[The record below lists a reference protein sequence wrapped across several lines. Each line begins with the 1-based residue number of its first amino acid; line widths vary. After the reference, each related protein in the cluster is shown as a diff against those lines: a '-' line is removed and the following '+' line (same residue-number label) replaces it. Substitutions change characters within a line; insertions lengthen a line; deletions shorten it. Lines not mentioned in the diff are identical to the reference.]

1 MNVWNVGCTPCV
13 NEIPELEKLNNEYK
27 EKGGAVVGLYNDF
40 GAGIPDDE
48 MNQIK
53 EILKNTSYTQIRM
66 DGTLATNE
74 TLLNLMAF
82 PTTYVVNSDGT
93 IIDTVTGSRDY
104 DEWKTVLESY
114 LAQEE

>member
-1 MNVWNVGCTPCV
+1 
-13 NEIPELEKLNNEYK
+13 
-27 EKGGAVVGLYNDF
+27 
-40 GAGIPDDE
+40 

-74 TLLNLMAF
+74 TLLNLLTF

-104 DEWKTVLESY
+104 DGWKTVLESY